1 MNWLNQTLPKKRE
14 KNLVIM
20 RSADYSLTFASKL
33 LRSPWSKTAFMLKLT
48 QLNAFG

>member
-33 LRSPWSKTAFMLKLT
+33 TVESLVKNSFYVEIDSA
-48 QLNAFG
+48 